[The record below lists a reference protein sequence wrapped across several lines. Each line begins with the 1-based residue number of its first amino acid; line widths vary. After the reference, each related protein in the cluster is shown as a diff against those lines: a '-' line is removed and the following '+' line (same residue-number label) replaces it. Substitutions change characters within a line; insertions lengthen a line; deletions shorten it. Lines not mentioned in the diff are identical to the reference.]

1 VQPPPELQEYS
12 DQEKWAR
19 DVAEMEAAV
28 AEREALVR
36 EYKEARRLE
45 REGEGQPRVTHHYRQ
60 VVI

>member
-19 DVAEMEAAV
+19 DVAELEAAA
-28 AEREALVR
+28 AEREASVR

-45 REGEGQPRVTHHYRQ
+45 RKGEGPHRVTYHYRQ
-60 VVI
+60 VLI